1 MGSLCGKIEKK
12 DDVDELIRHYL
23 QQSKEEF
30 YKDRSK
36 EKALLD
42 EEFENFDFKDPEAF
56 EEYMKQHFPDIHA
69 QLVDNKDNKDTK
81 DNKVTPVQRS
91 FDDIASPP
99 NI

>member
-1 MGSLCGKIEKK
+1 MGNLCGKADKE

-23 QQSKEEF
+23 QMSKEEF
-30 YKDRSK
+30 YKDQSK

-56 EEYMKQHFPDIHA
+56 DAYMKQHFPDIHA
-69 QLVDNKDNKDTK
+69 QLNDKDIP
-81 DNKVTPVQRS
+81 KVLPSNPNDVS
-91 FDDIASPP
+91 SP